1 MTVSIPTTPNST
13 NNNRM
18 TDMVNYQEDLAPT
31 YATPAAH
38 PRERQRR
45 MSILSQAPMGRFSF
59 LSNWTKQ
66 SLSKLLGYFP
76 SGRHGQ
82 EIVVREPTFD
92 ADVQYGGHHEPEPMH
107 EPIPELND
115 HDGTFE
121 RPNSSRFLRRS
132 SSRKQI

>member
-1 MTVSIPTTPNST
+1 
-13 NNNRM
+13 M
-18 TDMVNYQEDLAPT
+18 TDMVNYNEDLGPT

-38 PRERQRR
+38 SRERQRR

-59 LSNWTKQ
+59 LSTWTKQ

-92 ADVQYGGHHEPEPMH
+92 VPDAQYGDH
-107 EPIPELND
+107 EPIPELHD
-115 HDGTFE
+115 HDGTYA
-121 RPNSSRFLRRS
+121 RPSSSKFLRRS
-132 SSRKQI
+132 SSRRQI